1 MSRPNWRNVLLNQMK
16 DTPLTELPSD
26 TEPQEGPDDDL
37 RARIDRLETE
47 GKEVHRRTERR
58 IILAELKV
66 EAMRAGMID
75 LDCLTFVDLTKVHL
89 GEDGDV
95 AGGAEL
101 IGQLKHSKPWLFVPP
116 SSSSVARVPLSRPV
130 RQKLA
135 TEMTNEEY
143 RIARAN
149 IIKRSAL

>member
-1 MSRPNWRNVLLNQMK
+1 MK
-16 DTPLTELPSD
+16 DNPLTEPPSD
-26 TEPQEGPDDDL
+26 SEFQEGPDDDI
-37 RARIDRLETE
+37 RARIDKLEAE
-47 GKEVHRRTERR
+47 SKEVNRRTERR

-66 EAMRAGMID
+66 EAMRAGMVD
-75 LDCLTFVDLTKVHL
+75 LDGLTFVDLTKVHL
-89 GEDGDV
+89 EEDGNV
-95 AGGAEL
+95 AGGTEL
-101 IGQLKHSKPWLFVPP
+101 ISQLKHSKPWLFVPP
-116 SSSSVARVPLSRPV
+116 SSSSVARVPLSKPV

>member
-1 MSRPNWRNVLLNQMK
+1 MK
-16 DTPLTELPSD
+16 DNPLTEPPSD
-26 TEPQEGPDDDL
+26 TDLREDPTDDL
-37 RARIDRLETE
+37 RARIDKLEAD
-47 GKEVHRRTERR
+47 GKDIHRRTERR

-75 LDCLTFVDLTKVHL
+75 LDGLTFVDLTKVHL
-89 GEDGDV
+89 EEDGDV
-95 AGGAEL
+95 AGGTEL
-101 IGQLKHSKPWLFVPP
+101 IGQLKHSKPWLFAPP
-116 SSSSVARVPLSRPV
+116 SSSSVARVPLSSPV

>member
-1 MSRPNWRNVLLNQMK
+1 MK
-16 DTPLTELPSD
+16 DTPLTEPPSD
-26 TEPQEGPDDDL
+26 TEFKEDPTDDL
-37 RARIDRLETE
+37 RVRIDKLESD
-47 GKEVHRRTERR
+47 GKETYRRTERR

-66 EAMRAGMID
+66 EALRAGMID
-75 LDCLTFVDLTKVHL
+75 LDGLTFVDLTKVHL
-89 GEDGDV
+89 EEDGDV

-101 IGQLKHSKPWLFVPP
+101 IGQLKHSKPWLFAQP
-116 SSSSVARVPLSRPV
+116 SSSSVARVPSSSPV